1 MADRTGTEI
10 ESLASLG
17 AVRDLLDR
25 HGLRLNKSLGQNFLV
40 NPGICPK
47 MAAASGAA

>member
-25 HGLRLNKSLGQNFLV
+25 HGLRHNKSLGQNFLV
-40 NPGICPK
+40 NPGICP
-47 MAAASGAA
+47 